1 MRRGSGGAARCVGGG
16 GSRLLVADPLLL
28 LHQHRVMARI
38 LLGRQ
43 QVGVEEALPLLL
55 GLHLKGL

>member
-1 MRRGSGGAARCVGGG
+1 MA
-16 GSRLLVADPLLL
+16 VAVAVAVVVAVAGPHL
-28 LHQHRVMARI
+28 ARI
-38 LLGRQ
+38 FLGRQ